1 MFHNEDVL
9 DSKSTKKWDL
19 LLVIDVI
26 EHVEDI
32 FNFLGESDPW
42 NIQSVSHSIR
52 FICFICIE
60 ELNH

>member
-32 FNFLGESDPW
+32 FNFLRRIRSTW

-60 ELNH
+60 S